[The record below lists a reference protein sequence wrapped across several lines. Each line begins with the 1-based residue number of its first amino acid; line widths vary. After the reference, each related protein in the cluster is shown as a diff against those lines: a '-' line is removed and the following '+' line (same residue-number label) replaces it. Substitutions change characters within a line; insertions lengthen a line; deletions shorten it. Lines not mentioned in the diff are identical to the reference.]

1 MNMKRILVLLIA
13 LILISIPIAY
23 ADTGGGGVTIDLTP
37 IVQVVI
43 ALLAT
48 IITAKVVPWL
58 RAKLTAEQYAT
69 LTAVTKTLVYA
80 AEQLFGPG
88 KGDAKI
94 DYVMR
99 QLAEKGYSID
109 RATIEAQVRE
119 LTLDQQTVKAISE
132 ERPPGG
138 GE

>member
-1 MNMKRILVLLIA
+1 MKRIMALLIA

-23 ADTGGGGVTIDLTP
+23 ADAGGGVNIDLTP

-43 ALLAT
+43 ALLAA

-58 RAKLTAEQYAT
+58 KAKLNAEQYAT

-80 AEQLFGPG
+80 AEQLFGAG

-94 DYVMR
+94 DYVVR
-99 QLAEKGYSID
+99 QLSAKGYAVD
-109 RATIEAQVRE
+109 RAAIEAQVRE

-138 GE
+138 GQ

>member
-1 MNMKRILVLLIA
+1 M
-13 LILISIPIAY
+13 
-23 ADTGGGGVTIDLTP
+23 
-37 IVQVVI
+37 VI

-119 LTLDQQTVKAISE
+119 LTLDQQMVKAISE